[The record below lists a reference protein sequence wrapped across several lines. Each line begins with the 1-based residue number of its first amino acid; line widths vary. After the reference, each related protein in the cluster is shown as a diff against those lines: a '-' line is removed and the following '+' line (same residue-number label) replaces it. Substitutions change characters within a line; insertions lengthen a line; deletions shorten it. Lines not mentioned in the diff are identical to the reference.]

1 MDKPPADTKGR
12 ILVAAQFICI
22 VLLVVGG
29 PWRLPIWAW
38 AIFDVGMLAFLLA
51 FVSLGSSNVTIMPMP
66 RKGNVLTKRGIY
78 RFIRHPMYLAVLL
91 CGAAVTLGA
100 PTPLRW
106 TALGA
111 VLVVLVLKIRHEEHL
126 LHQVHPEYSEV
137 MRGVKRLFPG
147 VW

>member
-12 ILVAAQFICI
+12 VLVAAQFICI
-22 VLLVVGG
+22 ALLVVGG
-29 PWRLPIWAW
+29 PWRMPIWAW

-66 RKGNVLTKRGIY
+66 RKGNVLSKRGIY
-78 RFIRHPMYLAVLL
+78 RFVRHPMYLAVIL
-91 CGAAVTLGA
+91 CGTALSLGA
-100 PTPLRW
+100 PTVLRW
-106 TALGA
+106 CTLAA
-111 VLVVLVLKIRHEEHL
+111 VLVVLVLKIRHEERL
-126 LHQVHPEYSEV
+126 LEQVHPQYPEM